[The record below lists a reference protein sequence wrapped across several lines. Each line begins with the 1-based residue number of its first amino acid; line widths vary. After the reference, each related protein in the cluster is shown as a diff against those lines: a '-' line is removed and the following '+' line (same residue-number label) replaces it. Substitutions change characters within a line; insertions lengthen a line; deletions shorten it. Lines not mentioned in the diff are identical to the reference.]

1 MIKQNIKKLSK
12 YIIGNKD
19 KIIYIENPIFS
30 KYLPNLSYDI
40 ILELNNLNDDL
51 YLICVQYD
59 ILDIQFGISET
70 SLIGETPIDNAY
82 RGIREELQIELNK
95 DLFLYGVF
103 EVINEY
109 KHYHYMCNITDNK
122 NYTYNDTKNI
132 STKKYDNKN
141 QKSSIY
147 LYGKKNILIPILKNY
162 NKNNSNDKIKNIVL
176 SPFKCLKQWLNF
188 SKKQVSINYKNSPY
202 ILDKNLHIKNI
213 IINTERYQKI
223 DSYIQIY
230 EDKKSSPKKSKSKNI
245 YDILSDLD

>member
-12 YIIGNKD
+12 YILGNKD

-30 KYLPNLSYDI
+30 NYLPNLVYDI

-70 SLIGETPIDNAY
+70 SVFGETPIENAY
-82 RGIREELQIELNK
+82 RGIREELQIDLNK

-103 EVINEY
+103 EFNNY
-109 KHYHYMCNITDNK
+109 KHYHYMCNITDIE

-132 STKKYDNKN
+132 STKKKDNKN

-147 LYGKKNILIPILKNY
+147 LYGKKKVLIQILKKY
-162 NKNNSNDKIKNIVL
+162 NKNNRNDKIKNIVL
-176 SPFKCLKQWLNF
+176 TPFKDLKKWLNF
-188 SKKQVSINYKNSPY
+188 SKSQLSINYRNNPY
-202 ILDKNLHIKNI
+202 ILDKNLYIKNI

-230 EDKKSSPKKSKSKNI
+230 EDKKSSRKKSKSKNI
-245 YDILSDLD
+245 YDILSDLN